1 MIDDTRIKAT
11 GLVIDRLYDKEGN
24 LIKEIRGHNQVM
36 NGFIAMLTD
45 IARGVLP
52 PITQFSENNLVFNM
66 VIGTGEES
74 WDTSIP
80 APSPTEKKLVTP
92 ILNRCIENNSVFR
105 DSDLV
110 PSANYGY
117 KNFNFRAS
125 FDYNEAIGKSLREF
139 GIVLC
144 HVNGNPL
151 DECINGVGDNDST
164 SYLLEMYRHPV
175 IEKTQDIMVIRDL
188 TISLHF

>member
-1 MIDDTRIKAT
+1 MINNSKIKAT

-36 NGFIAMLTD
+36 NGFIAMLID

-52 PITQFSENNLVFNM
+52 PITEFSENNLSFKM
-66 VIGTGEES
+66 IIGTGEES
-74 WDTSIP
+74 WDTSTL
-80 APSPTEKKLVTP
+80 APSPMEKKLVTP
-92 ILNRCIENNSVFR
+92 ILAMNLDNTSVFL
-105 DSDLV
+105 DNDLV
-110 PSANYGY
+110 PSTDYGY
-117 KNFNFRAS
+117 KNFNFKAS
-125 FDYNEAIGKSLREF
+125 FESYQANNNSLREF

-144 HVNGNPL
+144 DNNFTYS
-151 DECINGVGDNDST
+151 DECINGVGNNST

-175 IEKTQDIMVIRDL
+175 IEKTPSITLERNL